1 MSQPSAFF
9 SLTSRMQQSIV
20 SRLGW
25 RSLRPVQEA
34 SIPPLLRGDDAIV
47 LAPTAGGKTES
58 AMIPLMDRLLANG
71 FNGQAALLYL
81 CPLKALINNLLPRLQ
96 SLAALAG
103 RDAFAWHGEVTST
116 ERKSFLKDPQAVL
129 LTTPESLQVMLSNSS
144 LDAKELFAGLQ
155 SVVIDEVHA
164 FAGTSR
170 GDQLIALLTQIDVLT
185 ERPIQRVGLSATVG
199 NPEDLLR
206 WLGGGRGR
214 TETLVDP
221 NKDGAQ
227 KSKRMIEVHPV
238 GGDLSNS
245 AELLS
250 KLMRSSPKSLLFV
263 DSRRAAE
270 EIRARLAESGNIE
283 ALAHHSSLSQEM
295 RQESEAVFKGSG
307 ANQRKPQTI
316 VCTSTLELGL
326 DVGDVD
332 KVFQLGAP
340 STVSAFLQRFGR
352 AGRREGSVAHMVFVT
367 DQQETFLRALALI
380 RLAIAREVEPVCPD
394 TRAFCVLVQQV
405 LLAILKVGALA
416 PDKLWKTLGDPPCF
430 CDITQE
436 EKLLLL
442 DHMVEGGWLEKGQG
456 RLRLGER
463 TEKAYGRSHFSD
475 LLSVFSGGSG
485 VTVKTV
491 EGRPVGSLDSSMALR
506 LWSEKSSFVLGG
518 GSWLPKG
525 WDSGSKTLT
534 VVASVGGQAVR
545 WSGGKGQSSMAICRE
560 IRSILTSSDPLP
572 FLGPKGQ
579 EQLNKLRSELPDLDP
594 DHPIVSEVGKLENR
608 STQVELWAGERV
620 HRTLADAWSGWLGC
634 PARCD
639 SRSVKVSC
647 SLSTW
652 EEQIARALNNDP
664 REFLEAGLRTLESQG
679 GGPPQGEIKFSELL
693 PQEFR
698 REVLWKEQ
706 YDLPSAAQVMTEL
719 AHRILNVTEPA
730 LKE

>member
-1 MSQPSAFF
+1 
-9 SLTSRMQQSIV
+9 MQQSIV

-34 SIPPLLRGDDAIV
+34 SIPPLLAGHDAVV

-58 AMIPLMDRLLANG
+58 AMIPLMDRLLAHG
-71 FNGQAALLYL
+71 LNGQPSVLYL

-103 RDAFAWHGEVTST
+103 RDAFAWHGEVTTT

-129 LTTPESLQVMLSNSS
+129 LTTPESLQVMLSSANFE
-144 LDAKELFAGLQ
+144 AAELFAGLD

-164 FAGTSR
+164 FAGTAR
-170 GDQLIALLTQIDVLT
+170 GDQLMALLTQIDVFLG
-185 ERPIQRVGLSATVG
+185 RPVQRVGLSATVG
-199 NPEDLLR
+199 NPEELLR
-206 WLGGGRGR
+206 WLSGHRGR
-214 TETLVDP
+214 PHSLVDP
-221 NKDGAQ
+221 NKEGTQ
-227 KSKRMIEVHPV
+227 KSKRMLEVHPV
-238 GGDLSNS
+238 EGDLSVS
-245 AELLS
+245 AHLLS
-250 KLMRSSPKSLLFV
+250 KLMRGSPKSLLFV

-270 EIRARLAESGNIE
+270 EIRAKIAESGQID

-295 RQESEAVFKGSG
+295 RQESEAAFKGST
-307 ANQRKPQTI
+307 ANQRKPQAI

-367 DQQETFLRALALI
+367 DQQESFLRALALI
-380 RLAIAREVEPVCPD
+380 RLAIARKVEPVLPD
-394 TRAFCVLVQQV
+394 RRAFCVLVQQV

-416 PDKLWKTLGDPPCF
+416 PDKLWKTLGEAPCF
-430 CDITQE
+430 ADITERERTQ
-436 EKLLLL
+436 LLE
-442 DHMVEGGWLEKGQG
+442 HMLEGGWLERGQG

-518 GSWLPKG
+518 GSWLPKS
-525 WDSGSKTLT
+525 WDSASKTLT

-545 WSGGKGQSSMAICRE
+545 WSGGKGQSGMALCRE
-560 IRSILTSSDPLP
+560 TRALLTESGPIG
-572 FLGPKGQ
+572 FLGPKAQ
-579 EQLNKLRSELPDLDP
+579 ERLDKLRADEVDLDP
-594 DHPIVSEVGKLENR
+594 EHPMVRETGKLENR

-652 EEQIARALNNDP
+652 EEMIAGALRDDP
-664 REFLEAGLRTLESQG
+664 QEFLEAGLRTLESQG
-679 GGPPQGEIKFSELL
+679 AGPPQGEIKFSELL
-693 PQEFR
+693 PETFR

-706 YDLPSAAQVMTEL
+706 YDLPSASQVMNEL
-719 AHRILNVTEPA
+719 RHRIVKTTTVPQTTSVGFQE
-730 LKE
+730 

>member
-1 MSQPSAFF
+1 
-9 SLTSRMQQSIV
+9 MQQSIV

-34 SIPPLLRGDDAIV
+34 SIPPLLRGDDAVV

-58 AMIPLMDRLLANG
+58 AMIPLLDRLLANG
-71 FNGQAALLYL
+71 LNGQPSILYL

-116 ERKSFLKDPQAVL
+116 ERKGFLKDPQAVL
-129 LTTPESLQVMLSNSS
+129 LTTPESLQVMLSSNN
-144 LDAKELFAGLQ
+144 LDATELFAGLQ
-155 SVVIDEVHA
+155 SVAIDEVHA
-164 FAGTSR
+164 FAGTAR
-170 GDQLIALLTQIDVLT
+170 GDQLMALLTQIDVLT
-185 ERPIQRVGLSATVG
+185 GRNVQRVGLSATVG
-199 NPEDLLR
+199 NPQDLLG

-221 NKDGAQ
+221 NKDGAG
-227 KSKRMIEVHPV
+227 KSRRMIEVHPV
-238 GGDLSNS
+238 EGDLSAS

-250 KLMRSSPKSLLFV
+250 KLMRSSAKSLLFV

-270 EIRARLAESGNIE
+270 EIRARLAESGQIE

-295 RQESEAVFKGSG
+295 RQESESAFKGSS
-307 ANQRKPQTI
+307 ANAKKPRTI

-367 DQQETFLRALALI
+367 DQQESFLRALALI
-380 RLAIAREVEPVCPD
+380 RLAVARKVEPVEPD
-394 TRAFCVLVQQV
+394 RRAFCVLVQQI
-405 LLAILKVGALA
+405 LLAVLKQGALA
-416 PDKLWKTLGDPPCF
+416 PDKLWKSLGDPPCF
-430 CDITQE
+430 SEISDLE
-436 EKLLLL
+436 RVHLLNQ
-442 DHMVEGGWLEKGQG
+442 MIEGGWLEKGQG

-491 EGRPVGSLDSSMALR
+491 DGRPVGSLDSSMALR

-518 GSWLPKG
+518 GSWLPKA
-525 WDSGSKTLT
+525 WDQASKTLT
-534 VVASVGGQAVR
+534 VVGSVGGQAVR
-545 WSGGKGQSSMAICRE
+545 WSGGKGQSNMTICRE
-560 IRSILTSSDPLP
+560 IRAILTDSAPLA

-579 EQLNKLRSELPDLDP
+579 EQLDKLRGELPDLDP
-594 DHPIVSEVGKLENR
+594 DHPIVSEIGKLENR

-639 SRSVKVSC
+639 SRSVKISC
-647 SLSTW
+647 SLSSW
-652 EEQIARALNNDP
+652 ETMLTTALGGDLAQ
-664 REFLEAGLRTLESQG
+664 FLESGLKALESQG

-693 PQEFR
+693 PDTFR

-706 YDLPSAAQVMTEL
+706 YDLPNAVSVMSEL
-719 AHRILNVTEPA
+719 AHRILKTNDPEPA
-730 LKE
+730 IKE